1 MPLFEYRCT
10 QCGHQF
16 EELLLGTATP
26 ACPIC
31 QSQQLDKLL
40 STFAVSS
47 GNSAPRDTVA
57 PCATCGDPR
66 GPGAC
71 ALD

>member
-10 QCGHQF
+10 QCGQQF
-16 EELLLGTATP
+16 EELVLGTTTP
-26 ACPIC
+26 ACPAC
-31 QSQQLDKLL
+31 HSQKLDKLL
-40 STFAVSS
+40 STFAVGSS
-47 GNSAPRDTVA
+47 HSTQPAPVA
-57 PCATCGDPR
+57 PCSTCGDPR